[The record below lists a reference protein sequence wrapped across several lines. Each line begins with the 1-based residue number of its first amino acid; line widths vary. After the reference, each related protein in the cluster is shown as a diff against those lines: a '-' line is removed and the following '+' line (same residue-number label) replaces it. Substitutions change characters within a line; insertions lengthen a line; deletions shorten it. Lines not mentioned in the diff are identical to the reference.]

1 MLSDYFLTEA
11 HKFTAE
17 HAYSYNH
24 WLVILSYAVAVFASY
39 TSFKILGRVIA
50 APNRLTRLNW
60 LVTGSVA
67 MGFGI
72 WSMHF
77 VAMLALQMG
86 HDVRYEP
93 VLTAS
98 SAVFAMLASGFAFNY
113 VSRGSRQILRLVLAG
128 TVLGAG
134 IGTMHYTGMLA
145 MRMHDSIRYDP
156 ILFAASIVVA
166 VLLATLALRL
176 MFFTT
181 EKKIAVKQFHL
192 LVTAAVMGLAVTL
205 MHYTG
210 MAATHFLNIHVD
222 TTGLD
227 GIDLQGSMVVE
238 IVGGASFLIL
248 GLSWL
253 GANID
258 QRMRSK
264 DFKLR
269 QSQHMLQ
276 AMVDTALDGILTF
289 DMQGIVQTINPAGMK
304 IFGYESEDVVGQ
316 HLSMLAPTFKFLSWN
331 DNFVRRE
338 SDVNGQG
345 LDDRSQIEGLC
356 QDGSTIFL
364 EISLS
369 EMEVGGR
376 LMFTA
381 IMRDVTIRYQ
391 AAETLRIN
399 QAELRTSQQQLNAI
413 MNSVADGVIS
423 MDENAIIHSFNVSAE
438 KIFGYSTAEAMDK
451 DIGILMPAPA
461 DSQHERYFLN
471 FLENDVATK
480 LGKRHEFMGRRKD
493 GESFPLEIVVSRME
507 LNGKPMFVGVCTDI
521 TQRKQA
527 EEERAELERELL
539 QAQKLES
546 LGTLSGGIAHE
557 INTPVQ
563 YVGDNIRFLQSAFVD
578 LGAVMEVHRRL
589 VSTARVGADLAGVLA
604 QAAAVAEAADLDF
617 LVTEIPSSLNQ
628 SIDGIGRISEI
639 VQAIKEFSHPDAKEK
654 TALDINRALTTTTTV
669 SRNQWK
675 DVAELETHFD
685 MSLPQVQCLPGE
697 LNQVFLNMIINA
709 AHAIEGAGRNQ
720 QGRIIISTAKQDDW
734 VEIRIGDTG
743 VGIPEKNLTKIFDP
757 FFTTKE
763 PGKGTGQG
771 LAISHR
777 IITKKHGGTISVES
791 EVGKGTTFVIRLPI
805 VSSKETEAAA

>member
-1 MLSDYFLTEA
+1 MLSEFFLTDA
-11 HKFTAE
+11 HRFAVE
-17 HAYSYNH
+17 HPQSYNH

-50 APNRLTRLNW
+50 APNRVARLNW

-77 VAMLALQMG
+77 VAMLALRMN
-86 HDVRYEP
+86 HEVRYDP
-93 VLTAS
+93 LLTAL
-98 SAVFAMLASGFAFNY
+98 SAVFAILASGFAFHF
-113 VSRGSRQILRLVLAG
+113 VSCGSRQIRQLVLAG

-134 IGTMHYTGMLA
+134 IGGMHYTGMLA
-145 MRMHDSIRYDP
+145 MRMHDIIRYDP
-156 ILFAASIVVA
+156 MLFAASIVVA
-166 VLLATLALRL
+166 VTLSTIALRL

-181 EKKIAVKQFHL
+181 EKKFAVKQVHL
-192 LVTAAVMGLAVTL
+192 LMTAAVMGLSIAL

-210 MAATHFLNIHVD
+210 MAASHFLDIHAGA
-222 TTGLD
+222 TEIH
-227 GIDLQGSMVVE
+227 GINLEGSLVVLV
-238 IVGGASFLIL
+238 IGGASFLIL

-258 QRMRSK
+258 QRMRGK

-289 DMQGIVQTINPAGMK
+289 DTEGTIQTINPAGMK
-304 IFGYESEDVVGQ
+304 IFGYVSGDVTGQ
-316 HLSMLAPTFKFLSWN
+316 HLSMLVPSFNFSGWN
-331 DNFVRRE
+331 DSFVKRHADGGE
-338 SDVNGQG
+338 LNLDNG
-345 LDDRSQIEGLC
+345 SKIEGLC

-364 EISLS
+364 DISLS
-369 EMEVGGR
+369 EMDVAGR
-376 LMFTA
+376 SMFTA
-381 IMRDVTIRYQ
+381 IMRDVTIRHQ
-391 AAETLRIN
+391 AAEALHAK
-399 QAELRTSQQQLNAI
+399 QDELRASQQQLNAI

-438 KIFGYSTAEAMDK
+438 IIFGYSSAEVMGK
-451 DIGILMPAPA
+451 DIGILIPAPA
-461 DSQHERYFLN
+461 DSWHEHDFLS
-471 FLENDVATK
+471 FLEIDVTTK
-480 LGKRHEFMGRRKD
+480 HGQRHEFMGRRKD
-493 GESFPLEIVVSRME
+493 GASIPLEIAVSQMK
-507 LNGKPMFVGVCTDI
+507 LNGRPMFVGVCNDI
-521 TQRKQA
+521 TRRKQA
-527 EEERAELERELL
+527 EEERAELERELV

-563 YVGDNIRFLQSAFVD
+563 YVGDNIRFLQSAFLD
-578 LGAVMEVHRRL
+578 LGTVMEVHRKL

-743 VGIPEKNLTKIFDP
+743 VGIPEKNLAKIFDP